1 MCIALSN
8 ARANLLS
15 CTKDGPATP
24 GVDSEDSAVRCNCNG
39 PVSPSPLSVGS
50 RLEQESYLTA
60 HSWADALFEEDGLA
74 DNPYFGTSA
83 FQMVVVRHPHARQG
97 IAAFHACWFSSC
109 VVILLLPAIKSC
121 PLCHRFVSHLLHERL
136 AQNLDP
142 ENVEV
147 TAAHISGAIMNALR
161 SPKGLGGLGSYW
173 AQHTNNFFTRFLA
186 GRTRY
191 SGVSPCAGVLLHL
204 LH

>member
-1 MCIALSN
+1 M
-8 ARANLLS
+8 
-15 CTKDGPATP
+15 
-24 GVDSEDSAVRCNCNG
+24 RC
-39 PVSPSPLSVGS
+39 LK
-50 RLEQESYLTA
+50 RM
-60 HSWADALFEEDGLA
+60 GLQIIH
-74 DNPYFGTSA
+74 TL
-83 FQMVVVRHPHARQG
+83 ARQRSRWLSSG
-97 IAAFHACWFSSC
+97 TRMPGKASLHSMHAALLCWFSSC